1 MSVVTMR
8 GKLFRDVQVKKMP
21 DCERELDKV
30 SC

>member
-1 MSVVTMR
+1 MVTMR
-8 GKLFRDVQVKKMP
+8 GKLFRDPKVRKMP